1 MQGINQRPKTR
12 RVAPNSHST
21 VNTHTPT
28 CVLKEMFADKS
39 LEGDKEK
46 TKAGDALSSFRKK
59 TNLKQKLQSYCFHYV
74 IM

>member
-21 VNTHTPT
+21 VNTHTHTPT
-28 CVLKEMFADKS
+28 CVHKEMFADKS

-46 TKAGDALSSFRKK
+46 TKADDALSSFRKK
-59 TNLKQKLQSYCFHYV
+59 N
-74 IM
+74 